1 MWTRVPECPDGHI
14 QSSQPVTKRVI
25 KPALGADQDSPLS
38 SGSPPSHV
46 IAGENSVSPLSLQGQ
61 GRTCGSL
68 GLRRS
73 ISHEDLPPRM
83 SIEEAAG
90 EARRKIVD
98 ATMDE
103 QKPRGSVQEA
113 ASEALDEF
121 LAALTEE
128 LREPKIR
135 QGFHG
140 LQKVLVRWQPTTATA
155 VQTWRQRCLVNQHT
169 AAVSKLL
176 FAACSKHA
184 AVLSETNSK
193 QTRVDYDQFIA
204 MLENDKVFQQS
215 LRTETM
221 RRFSLERD

>member
-83 SIEEAAG
+83 SIESLRLRHSISHEDLPPRMSIEEAAG
-90 EARRKIVD
+90 EAVVLPPHPSAVD
-98 ATMDE
+98 
-103 QKPRGSVQEA
+103 
-113 ASEALDEF
+113 
-121 LAALTEE
+121 
-128 LREPKIR
+128 
-135 QGFHG
+135 
-140 LQKVLVRWQPTTATA
+140 
-155 VQTWRQRCLVNQHT
+155 
-169 AAVSKLL
+169 
-176 FAACSKHA
+176 
-184 AVLSETNSK
+184 
-193 QTRVDYDQFIA
+193 
-204 MLENDKVFQQS
+204 
-215 LRTETM
+215 
-221 RRFSLERD
+221 